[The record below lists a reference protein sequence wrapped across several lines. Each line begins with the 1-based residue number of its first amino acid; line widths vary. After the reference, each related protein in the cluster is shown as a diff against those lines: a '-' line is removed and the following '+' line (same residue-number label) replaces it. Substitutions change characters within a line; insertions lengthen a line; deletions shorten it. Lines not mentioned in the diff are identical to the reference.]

1 MRWIVRLIGLIVVL
15 AVVAVGTL
23 FLIPTERIGTLVGE
37 QFERATG
44 RSLSIAG
51 DIRPSLFPTLGVR
64 VEGVEMGNPAW
75 VEDGPLIRAER
86 LNVGVDLWALFSG
99 SVRVQR
105 FELVRPDI
113 VLVSRADGAVSW
125 DFSAGEGIEAASE
138 DSAEGGPGSG
148 GLGSFTLDLAEITD
162 ASLLYR
168 DEAAGTELR
177 VEALSLTLRLPSAEG
192 LADLDGEGTMN
203 GATVSVAAAID
214 GVGPLLEGEVRP
226 VSLTLDWAG
235 GEAGF
240 DGRVGLAPLGVDGTV
255 RLDATDLG
263 PVMALAGQG
272 APELPEGLGRDRLAL
287 DGAFTLASEGSAH
300 LRDARFTFDGNSLS
314 GDIDVIPGDE
324 RPLIRAALSGGVLD
338 LSGLTEGGDAGAAG
352 SEGSGA
358 SGWSRETIDVSGLHA
373 VDAEAALALG
383 GLDLGILTFG
393 AVDLRATLTAG
404 RLVLDLRNLSA
415 YEGAITGQ
423 YVVNGRGG
431 LSMGGNLNVAGVR
444 LSPLLSDFADWDRLE
459 GTGDARFDFLMVGND
474 MHALM
479 NSLSGSGE
487 LSLGEGA
494 ILGLDIGGMIRNL
507 DTSYRGEGQRTVYES
522 ITASFAMDGG
532 IVTNEDLLMTAPFGE
547 LTGAGTVSVG
557 QQAMDYTVIP
567 RVLYGEGS
575 EGGVRVPLRIR
586 GPWSNL
592 SYSLDLEALAQQEL
606 QEELDALEE
615 RATQAV
621 TDAVTEALGVEV
633 EEGQSVEDAAVDSL
647 EDRLREEAAEQLNR
661 LLGGN

>member
-1 MRWIVRLIGLIVVL
+1 MRPWAL
-15 AVVAVGTL
+15 
-23 FLIPTERIGTLVGE
+23 
-37 QFERATG
+37 TG
-44 RSLSIAG
+44 RC
-51 DIRPSLFPTLGVR
+51 
-64 VEGVEMGNPAW
+64 
-75 VEDGPLIRAER
+75 
-86 LNVGVDLWALFSG
+86 
-99 SVRVQR
+99 
-105 FELVRPDI
+105 
-113 VLVSRADGAVSW
+113 
-125 DFSAGEGIEAASE
+125 
-138 DSAEGGPGSG
+138 
-148 GLGSFTLDLAEITD
+148 
-162 ASLLYR
+162 
-168 DEAAGTELR
+168 
-177 VEALSLTLRLPSAEG
+177 
-192 LADLDGEGTMN
+192 
-203 GATVSVAAAID
+203 
-214 GVGPLLEGEVRP
+214 
-226 VSLTLDWAG
+226 
-235 GEAGF
+235 
-240 DGRVGLAPLGVDGTV
+240 
-255 RLDATDLG
+255 
-263 PVMALAGQG
+263 ALAGQG
-272 APELPEGLGRDRLAL
+272 APELPEWLGRDRLAL

-393 AVDLRATLTAG
+393 AVDLRATLTVG
-404 RLVLDLRNLSA
+404 RLVLDLRSLSA

-459 GTGDARFDFLMVGND
+459 GTGDARFDFLMAGND

-494 ILGLDIGGMIRNL
+494 ILGLDIGGMIRTL
-507 DTSYRGEGQRTVYES
+507 DTSYRGEGQRTVYDS

-547 LTGAGTVSVG
+547 LTGSGTVSVG